1 MAQEINYV
9 DLSTPEQ
16 YQMAQQW
23 VQARHPEWGHLTEEQ
38 FRQNYNAMART
49 VIDCDWQFGPD
60 NPDQSFRNLDAAYSV
75 NKLNGQLAEPSPET
89 IHAADDAAE
98 NHFIATGKLSD
109 VNTYLQNKYALEK
122 KPNILMEVV
131 GR

>member
-16 YQMAQQW
+16 RQMAQ
-23 VQARHPEWGHLTEEQ
+23 EWLDAKRPDWNVLTDEQ
-38 FRQNYNAMART
+38 VKHNYNTLARII
-49 VIDCDWQFGPD
+49 IDHDWQFGPD
-60 NPDQSFRNLDAAYSV
+60 NPDQSFRNLDAAHSIA
-75 NKLNGQLAEPSPET
+75 KLNGQLAEPSAET

-109 VNTYLQNKYALEK
+109 VTAYLQQRYTPEK
-122 KPNILMEVV
+122 KPNILTQ
-131 GR
+131 GANR